1 MGEELPLTPE
11 ILVPRLGDYL
21 VEKGLITPEQLQYAL
36 ERQSE
41 LRASGK
47 LVPVL
52 GQILV
57 EMGYIER
64 TVLDKAITEQ
74 IIALRNALQDA
85 NSRLE
90 QRVKERTIELEKALQ
105 RLSELANLKS
115 NFVANI
121 SHELRTPLTHLKG
134 YLELLAMGDFGALLP
149 EQQQALSVIQ
159 KATERLE
166 RLIEDLILF
175 SMSERGQVS
184 LEIKPFNIQQAL
196 QNTIANATQ
205 KAKNKD
211 VKVTYE
217 FDHELPLVE
226 ADQEMIKWVVDQL
239 LDNAIK
245 FTNNGGSVQLKV
257 SRENGCV
264 SVSVIDT
271 GIGIPTNRIEEIFE
285 PFHQLDSSSTRRYG
299 GTGLGLSLVKNIIE
313 SHGSIIRVT
322 SIEGKG
328 SEFTFLLRAFI
339 PQEKYE

>member
-11 ILVPRLGDYL
+11 VLVPRLGDYL
-21 VEKGLITPEQLQYAL
+21 VEKRLITLDQLQRAL

-47 LVPVL
+47 IVPVL

-64 TVLDKAITEQ
+64 AVLDQAITEQ
-74 IIALRNALQDA
+74 IIALRNALQEA
-85 NSRLE
+85 NNRLE

-105 RLSELANLKS
+105 RLSELTTLKS

-134 YLELLAMGDFGALLP
+134 YLELLAMGDFGALTP
-149 EQQQALSVIQ
+149 KQQQALGVIQ

-184 LEIKPFNIQQAL
+184 LQIKPFDIKQAL
-196 QNTIANATQ
+196 QNIIANTTQ
-205 KAKNKD
+205 KAKNKNIQ
-211 VKVTYE
+211 VTYE
-217 FDHELPLVE
+217 FGHDLPPVE

-245 FTNNGGSVQLKV
+245 FTSNGGYVCLKV
-257 SRENGCV
+257 VRENGCV
-264 SVSVIDT
+264 SVSVMDT
-271 GIGIPTNRIEEIFE
+271 GIGIPAHRIDEIFE
-285 PFHQLDSSSTRRYG
+285 PFHQLNGSSTRRYG

-322 SIEGKG
+322 SEEGKG
-328 SEFTFLLRAFI
+328 SEFTFLLKAFT
-339 PQEKYE
+339 PQEDI